1 MAKERERF
9 SPCRVS
15 LCLPSS
21 SSLLISPRCLS
32 SSVPQLSGETPE
44 ESDRCFLNQV
54 HSSPFPI
61 HSEII
66 PPDILGLYACV
77 STRKRV
83 RKILG
88 QTRTGLL
95 FALLLCCA
103 GLQPVKGGWLLTWPV
118 LQLHILPPSHISVT
132 SAAQPCVTSLL

>member
-1 MAKERERF
+1 MVKERECF

-15 LCLPSS
+15 LCLPFS
-21 SSLLISPRCLS
+21 SSLFISPRCLS
-32 SSVPQLSGETPE
+32 SSVLQLSGETPE

-61 HSEII
+61 HSEI
-66 PPDILGLYACV
+66 LGLYACV

-83 RKILG
+83 RRILG

-103 GLQPVKGGWLLTWPV
+103 GLQPVKGGWLLTWPI